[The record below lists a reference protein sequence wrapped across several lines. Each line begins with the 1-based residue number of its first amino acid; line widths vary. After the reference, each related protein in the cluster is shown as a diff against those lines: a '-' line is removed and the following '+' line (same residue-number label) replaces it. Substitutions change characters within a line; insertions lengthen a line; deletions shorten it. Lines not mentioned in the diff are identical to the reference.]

1 MKLAKSAVPF
11 MAHNYKLFEK
21 DSTISPQ
28 RLKHYTRGAGTRMP
42 KILVSESENNDSE
55 QPRQSEL
62 LLFHS
67 FDGLDLIL
75 K

>member
-1 MKLAKSAVPF
+1 

-28 RLKHYTRGAGTRMP
+28 HLKHYTGGAGMHMP
-42 KILVSESENNDSE
+42 KISVSESENNDSE
-55 QPRQSEL
+55 QLRQSEL
-62 LLFHS
+62 LLFRS
-67 FDGLDLIL
+67 LAGLDLIL